1 MKHAMR
7 SLYILTALILIGGL
21 ATHQAVAV
29 DEEVD
34 AGQAEEFNFGLA
46 AGSSL
51 RQQVDGLDLDDQ
63 YQIGAGDVV
72 ALSVWKDPA
81 LSRQVAVLP
90 DGTVSLP
97 LVGQVVVS
105 GKTVKTL
112 EQEIRTKIKKYLPDP
127 VLDVSVVAVNSM
139 LVYVIGKVRAPGR
152 YAVQTNINVL
162 QLLAIA
168 GGLDKHADEDDIK
181 IYREENHQTTIF
193 SFEYDD
199 VIDGEQLE
207 QNIRLKRGDVV
218 VVP

>member
-1 MKHAMR
+1 MR
-7 SLYILTALILIGGL
+7 YLNILIALLLIGGL
-21 ATHQAVAV
+21 TAQQVVAV
-29 DEEVD
+29 DEETG

-46 AGSSL
+46 AGSSHG
-51 RQQVDGLDLDDQ
+51 QQVDGLDLDDQ
-63 YQIGAGDVV
+63 YQIGAGDVL

-81 LSRQVAVLP
+81 MSRQVAVLP

-97 LVGQVVVS
+97 LIGQILAN
-105 GKTVKTL
+105 GKSVKEL
-112 EQEIRTKIKKYLPDP
+112 EQEISRKIKKYLPDP